1 MSAKNWLR
9 LLLLLVVGGLFVA
22 GWYFDV
28 EDRIDVDLV
37 RDTLE
42 GFGPLGGLVFVLAV
56 SILQPL
62 HISIHV
68 FLLAASVVWDPAEA
82 ILYGWLAT
90 LGSGL
95 TSFAFGRFMA
105 RDWVQA
111 NLPEKFRKYEAKLER
126 NTFKTVLVL
135 RLIFF
140 TTPMLQFFY
149 GAVKLR
155 FWPWFAATAIG
166 NLPTVVVVVLL
177 GWKITAWLETL

>member
-9 LLLLLVVGGLFVA
+9 VALLLLVVGLFAA

-28 EDRIDVDLV
+28 EDHISVELV
-37 RDTLE
+37 RETLL
-42 GFGPLGGLVFVLAV
+42 GFGPFGGLVFIAAV
-56 SILQPL
+56 SVLQPL
-62 HISIHV
+62 HISVHV
-68 FLLAASVVWDPAEA
+68 FLLSASLVWPPVEA
-82 ILYGWLAT
+82 ILYGWLGT
-90 LGSGL
+90 LGAGL

-105 RDWVQA
+105 RDWVEK
-111 NLPEKFRKYEAKLER
+111 NIPDKFRKYQDRLER
-126 NTFKTVLVL
+126 NTFKTVLIL

-149 GAVKLR
+149 GAVRLR

-166 NLPTVVVVVLL
+166 NLPTVIVVVLA